1 VDFKLL
7 SIKNGG
13 IRPEE
18 RCKRVDCIFPRPTVR
33 FDFDDGRIVA
43 VWRWVGVEAVHMPNG
58 IRISIQPR
66 LLLVRISCN

>member
-1 VDFKLL
+1 VDFRLV

-33 FDFDDGRIVA
+33 FDFDDGRILA
-43 VWRWVGVEAVHMPNG
+43 AWSWVGVETVLIPTG

-66 LLLVRISCN
+66 LLLVRLSCN